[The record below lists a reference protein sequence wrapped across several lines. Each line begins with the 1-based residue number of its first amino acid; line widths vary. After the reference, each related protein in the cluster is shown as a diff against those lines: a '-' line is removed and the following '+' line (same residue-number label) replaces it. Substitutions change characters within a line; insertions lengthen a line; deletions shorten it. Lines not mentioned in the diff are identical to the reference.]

1 MTLQCL
7 KTWGTCP
14 WICASSSAIRS
25 PPVNEAVCSSSAMC
39 ALCHVRGHTLGVRC
53 ARLVKDAQTPI
64 SNYVTRFCKG
74 RTVSLDLAHPHHQQ
88 PRHFVDWSCI
98 VWALVGSILW
108 RSIPCCALL
117 EGRWIRL
124 GEIADN
130 PSDRDLIW
138 GTSRARGRRQVTKAT
153 NWTLADLS
161 IESIMFATTPF
172 LDTISNIN
180 VAHDD

>member
-1 MTLQCL
+1 MSSDLGHLPMNMCIIIRHTLATSQ
-7 KTWGTCP
+7 W
-14 WICASSSAIRS
+14 SSVLFFS
-25 PPVNEAVCSSSAMC
+25 
-39 ALCHVRGHTLGVRC
+39 HVRIVQC

-64 SNYVTRFCKG
+64 SNYVTRFCKR
-74 RTVSLDLAHPHHQQ
+74 RTVSLDLAHHH
-88 PRHFVDWSCI
+88 HFVDWSYK
-98 VWALVGSILW
+98 VWAVEGLVLW

-161 IESIMFATTPF
+161 IESIILATTPF
-172 LDTISNIN
+172 LDIIGNIN

>member
-1 MTLQCL
+1 M
-7 KTWGTCP
+7 
-14 WICASSSAIRS
+14 SSDLGHLPMNMCIIIR
-25 PPVNEAVCSSSAMC
+25 
-39 ALCHVRGHTLGVRC
+39 HTLATSQWSSVLFFSHVQCAHTSCAMC

-88 PRHFVDWSCI
+88 PRHFEDWSCI
-98 VWALVGSILW
+98 VWALIGLILW
-108 RSIPCCALL
+108 RSLPCCALV

-161 IESIMFATTPF
+161 IESIIFATTLF
-172 LDTISNIN
+172 LDTTYQY
-180 VAHDD
+180 H